1 MSKNILIAY
10 FSHGGENLIEDRI
23 VDLHGKGNTK
33 VVAEALQKSLVEK
46 GAKANLFEIK
56 PLIPYDNSYD
66 ATLARSRQEY
76 QDGAV
81 PLINDGPN
89 GFEAYDIV
97 FLGYPNWWGTIPA
110 PILAF
115 IRDHNFAGKTLIPFV
130 THGGQR
136 FLYSVETIA
145 KEAMNATLKEGFAVA
160 AAYLEAAP
168 SVIEDYIK
176 KNPDLIG

>member
-23 VDLHGKGNTK
+23 VDLHGVGNTK
-33 VVAEALQKSLVEK
+33 VVAESLQKSLAEK
-46 GAKANLFEIK
+46 GLKANLFEIA
-56 PLIPYDNSYD
+56 PLVPYDRSYD

-76 QDGAV
+76 QDGAT

-89 GFEAYDIV
+89 SFEAYDVV

-110 PILAF
+110 PILSF
-115 IRDHNFAGKTLIPFV
+115 IRDHDFAGKTVIPFV

-145 KEAMNATLKEGFAVA
+145 KEASKATIRDGFAVA
-160 AAYLEAAP
+160 AAYLNGAP
-168 SVIEDYIK
+168 AVIEDFLK
-176 KNPDLIG
+176 KNPALID